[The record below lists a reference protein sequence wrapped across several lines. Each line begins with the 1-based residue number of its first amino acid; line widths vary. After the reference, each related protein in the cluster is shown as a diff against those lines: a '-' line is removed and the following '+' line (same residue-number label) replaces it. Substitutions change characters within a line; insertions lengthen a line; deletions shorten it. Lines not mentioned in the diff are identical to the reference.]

1 MRVNSTRTSLSR
13 ALDAVAR
20 VLRWHRRWIAAAA
33 AFLAVF
39 TAVGI
44 VAPHRTPTVAIVA
57 AARDLPGGTTLAASD
72 LLRLDL
78 PVEAA
83 PGGAESDPARL
94 VGRVVNAP
102 VTARSAITRA
112 TVSTGADL
120 AREGFAVVA
129 VPLANGALSGL
140 LQAGVHIDLIAN
152 GKAGVVASDVRVV
165 AAPAPEGSGLL
176 GAGQRVLLV
185 EVSPDAAARI
195 AAATD
200 SGGLTVAVR

>member
-1 MRVNSTRTSLSR
+1 MNSSRSSLPK
-13 ALDAVAR
+13 ALDAVVR

-39 TAVGI
+39 SAIGVLQ
-44 VAPHRTPTVAIVA
+44 PHRTPTVPVVA

-72 LLRLDL
+72 LLRLEL
-78 PVEAA
+78 PAEAA
-83 PGGAESDPARL
+83 PDGVESDPARF
-94 VGRVVNAP
+94 VGRVVNGP

-120 AREGFAVVA
+120 AREGYAVVA

-140 LQAGVHIDLIAN
+140 LQAGVHVGLIAS

-195 AAATD
+195 AAALD
-200 SGGLTVAVR
+200 AGGLTVAVR